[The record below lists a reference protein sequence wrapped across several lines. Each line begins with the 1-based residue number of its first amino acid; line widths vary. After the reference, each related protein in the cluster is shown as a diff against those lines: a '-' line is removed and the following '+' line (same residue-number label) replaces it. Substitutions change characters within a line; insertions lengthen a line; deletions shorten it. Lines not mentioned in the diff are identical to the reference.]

1 MKKNI
6 FLVLMLFIKLNIFSE
21 EYSLIRICK
30 YSNDI
35 NKMYRRK
42 DEEVGPYDDSTG
54 NTLKINLNGEF
65 FVFQSDKQ
73 IILRLNTDNYNIF
86 SIEDYNLPFLTGI
99 IGISENTLIFMN
111 HYNGCFA
118 YDSKSKEKRFLIENL
133 NFGISKLY
141 YDEETDI
148 LFLQDKN
155 EQLYSIINPGLDEE
169 QNKKN
174 FKTPEETLAMLN
186 EGKYAPHLEIRE
198 ELNWQKKS
206 KNYLYID
213 GKRERWGNAYEI
225 GKYICSVIPE
235 DHYINLYDG
244 KNRVEAH
251 YELPNGEQ
259 LESNA
264 FHPCGDVYFLTM
276 NWTTNTH
283 NLYRIENTWDPEWR
297 KEWYENHETENVSQ
311 NILSTNVTVN
321 KEMTCSDNLRLR
333 SEEATSSR
341 VITTM
346 QKGTKV
352 KILKLGK
359 SETIDGITSN
369 WVQVEVLSGAKD
381 KDGKALK
388 AGIIGWCYG
397 GYLE

>member
-1 MKKNI
+1 
-6 FLVLMLFIKLNIFSE
+6 MLFIKLNIFSE
-21 EYSLIRICK
+21 EYSLIRICE

-133 NFGISKLY
+133 DFGISKLY

-186 EGKYAPHLEIRE
+186 EGKYAPHLGTYKEKF
-198 ELNWQKKS
+198 LTV
-206 KNYLYID
+206 D
-213 GKRERWGNAYEI
+213 GQVYYWDGITVGNADYQILE
-225 GKYICSVIPE
+225 E
-235 DHYINLYDG
+235 
-244 KNRVEAH
+244 NRVYIYGLGATIKI
-251 YELPNGEQ
+251 PCSDTNNTEQ
-259 LESNA
+259 IESIA
-264 FHPCGDVYFLTM
+264 IHPSGDIYVLRM

-283 NLYRIENTWDPEWR
+283 NLYRIENTWDPQWR
-297 KEWYENHETENVSQ
+297 KEWYKNHKSESVSQ
-311 NILSTNVTVN
+311 NILSTNVAVN

-359 SETIDGITSN
+359 AETIDGITSN
-369 WVQVEVLSGAKD
+369 WVQVEVLSGSKD